1 MNSLQRYCTVSG
13 TLFAVVALV
22 QLGRA
27 AAGFP
32 IEVNEWLV
40 PRTLSL
46 LAGCGA
52 AALSVWAW
60 RLRGRA
66 N

>member
-1 MNSLQRYCTVSG
+1 MTSLQRYCTVSG
-13 TLFAVVALV
+13 TLFALVALA
-22 QLGRA
+22 QIFRA
-27 AAGFP
+27 ASGFP
-32 IEVNEWLV
+32 IVVNEWMV
-40 PRTLSL
+40 PRTFSL
-46 LAGCGA
+46 LAGLGA